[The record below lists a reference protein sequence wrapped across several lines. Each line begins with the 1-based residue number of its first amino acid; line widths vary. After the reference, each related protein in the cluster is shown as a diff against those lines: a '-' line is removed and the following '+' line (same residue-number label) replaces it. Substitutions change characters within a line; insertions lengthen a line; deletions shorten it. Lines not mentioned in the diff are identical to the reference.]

1 LIFTNTA
8 WTSATVD
15 KAKEVAGAI
24 RKAGVGY
31 GPKAIVG
38 MTKLQKSIA
47 DLSVRMVFYAGSI
60 EEAKDWLVQRDEKRH
75 QGGLGRRYFS
85 GMLDYGR

>member
-1 LIFTNTA
+1 
-8 WTSATVD
+8 
-15 KAKEVAGAI
+15 
-24 RKAGVGY
+24 
-31 GPKAIVG
+31 
-38 MTKLQKSIA
+38 
-47 DLSVRMVFYAGSI
+47 MVFYAGSI